1 MSHNTCELAGEKYN
15 RHSGS
20 DYQRH
25 GYNPTHIRVGK
36 KTEVPRLRHK
46 KTGETL
52 NVPILE
58 QLQDLPGANDDLLK
72 QMMAGISIRDY
83 EGG

>member
-1 MSHNTCELAGEKYN
+1 MLRNAIELAGEKYD

-20 DYQRH
+20 DYQRQ

-36 KTEVPRLRHK
+36 EKLKTEVPRLCHK
-46 KTGETL
+46 TTGATM

-58 QLQDLPGANDDLLK
+58 QLQDLSGANDDLFK
-72 QMMAGISIRDY
+72 K
-83 EGG
+83 